1 MGTGKSKDNKINFDV
16 DYVDTSNCTVCTRFS
31 QMRENECQDGFKFYE
46 CSILPSG
53 KKLLF
58 SKSLCLYHI
67 RCIFCLKHPIDYTNC
82 VVSYNSLQL
91 SIYLCNDCFPH
102 KDPIKSAICCI
113 SQHFEY
119 KNAIFYELL
128 VKFDLLPHDL
138 KLILLSYCTFF
149 PLEDYLVTQGITF
162 RENI

>member
-1 MGTGKSKDNKINFDV
+1 MGTGKSKNEKINFDV
-16 DYVDTSNCTVCTRFS
+16 DYVDTLICTVCTRFS
-31 QMRENECQDGFKFYE
+31 QMQEIECQDGFKSHE

-53 KKLLF
+53 KKGFQRF
-58 SKSLCLYHI
+58 SKSVCLDHI
-67 RCIFCLKHPIDYTNC
+67 RCICCLKHPIDYTNC
-82 VVSYNSLQL
+82 VVSYHSLQL
-91 SIYLCNDCFPH
+91 SIYLCDNCFPH
-102 KDPIKSAICCI
+102 KDPIKSAMCCI

-149 PLEDYLVTQGITF
+149 PMENYLVTQGITF
-162 RENI
+162 R